1 MLLLA
6 IAGLWAI
13 WHQSI
18 TITESLSLE
27 GRPARLYGVS
37 LLGAAA
43 ALFLLSPL
51 LARLMPEML
60 LGNDAARIAV
70 NALIAAALV
79 IGLVFPFRRRGG
91 A

>member
-27 GRPARLYGVS
+27 GRPARLYGAS
-37 LLGAAA
+37 LLAATA
-43 ALFLLSPL
+43 VLFLLSPL

-60 LGNDAARIAV
+60 LKNDAARIAV
-70 NALIAAALV
+70 NALIAAALAV
-79 IGLVFPFRRRGG
+79 GLVFPFRQHGN